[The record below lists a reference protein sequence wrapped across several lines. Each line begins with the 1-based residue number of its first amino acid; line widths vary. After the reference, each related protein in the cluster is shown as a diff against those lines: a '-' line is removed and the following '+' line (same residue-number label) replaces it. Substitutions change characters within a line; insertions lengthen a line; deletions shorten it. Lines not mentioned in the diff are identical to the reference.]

1 MEPYIRHDI
10 DQDTLVLLQT
20 QMDDLSEMIET
31 ALTDTD
37 TGVNTVTARLN
48 AISDYLNA
56 AGASVRSVRTSG
68 SLSTRISAEAQGEG
82 SAEGSLVFEVPS
94 DQKDFALGFEEYYE
108 DESVGD
114 LYVVYFTAE

>member
-31 ALTDTD
+31 ALADTD

-68 SLSTRISAEAQGEG
+68 SLSTRISA
-82 SAEGSLVFEVPS
+82 
-94 DQKDFALGFEEYYE
+94 
-108 DESVGD
+108 
-114 LYVVYFTAE
+114 